1 MEGSSAV
8 TTRPNVGRPA
18 APSAPPR
25 PSSRLRP
32 PTPRALVNPS
42 APPVPSAPPE
52 RGAPPERSAPPPA
65 PSSRSSGPPISEA
78 AEARSSRPRL
88 ELAPLTPAELLYER
102 LQEPS
107 DDSPILYRERAYLVD
122 TLQTDDDLEEH
133 LEAELSR
140 IRRDWRNRDASQF
153 VHLALFDHR
162 FQGEPELPPI
172 ATLSWKDWQGRSE
185 IWVRGVRRST
195 LPPGVP
201 LTQPPALRGASS
213 APAPGRSSFAPV
225 DLDAEI
231 DEIDDVEPLED
242 SGDGAPPEA
251 GVAAERERVER
262 TGRTDSEP
270 IPLVTRGSAT
280 PASAPA
286 SARHSLPAPADEA
299 EPPDRARE
307 GAPPDSG
314 PGWQSPDRSGEYL
327 IPLPEEAPA
336 PPSSQ
341 RVLASDELLGALFER
356 LHELSYITSIAA
368 GADYVLGTLVE
379 HLPCDGALIS
389 VLDERRAEL
398 VVLRAAGAGADA
410 RELIGQR
417 LRSVGSHLELLIDRR
432 QSLQLGPVELER
444 APGLWPALGLS
455 PRHAIASPVQRHGR
469 LLGAIELCRGAEK
482 GPFGQGHVSALEYT
496 CEQLSDFIGDRA
508 IELPGTSSVPRP

>member
-1 MEGSSAV
+1 VKSQ
-8 TTRPNVGRPA
+8 
-18 APSAPPR
+18 
-25 PSSRLRP
+25 
-32 PTPRALVNPS
+32 
-42 APPVPSAPPE
+42 
-52 RGAPPERSAPPPA
+52 
-65 PSSRSSGPPISEA
+65 
-78 AEARSSRPRL
+78 RPRL

-107 DDSPILYRERAYLVD
+107 DESPILYRERAYLVD
-122 TLQTDDDLEEH
+122 TLQSDDDLEEH

-140 IRRDWRNRDASQF
+140 IRRDWRHRDASQF
-153 VHLALFDHR
+153 VHLALFDQR
-162 FQGEPELPPI
+162 FQGEPDLPPI

-201 LTQPPALRGASS
+201 LTQPPGLRGASS
-213 APAPGRSSFAPV
+213 APAPPKRSSAPV

-242 SGDGAPPEA
+242 AGDPG
-251 GVAAERERVER
+251 ERAR
-262 TGRTDSEP
+262 RTDSEP
-270 IPLVTRGSAT
+270 IPLVARGTTA
-280 PASAPA
+280 PAPA

-299 EPPDRARE
+299 EPDRARD
-307 GAPPDSG
+307 GVPPDSG

-356 LHELSYITSIAA
+356 LHELAYITSIAA

-398 VVLRAAGAGADA
+398 VVLRAAGAGPSA

-417 LRSVGSHLELLIDRR
+417 LRSVGSHLELLLDRR

-444 APGLWPALGLS
+444 APGLWPALGLA
-455 PRHAIASPVQRHGR
+455 PRHAIASPVQRRGR
-469 LLGAIELCRGAEK
+469 LLGAIELCRGADK
-482 GPFGQGHVSALEYT
+482 GAFGQGHLSALEYV
-496 CEQLSDFIGDRA
+496 CEQLSDFIGDRP
-508 IELPGTSSVPRP
+508 IELPGMA